1 MKIISSVNEM
11 ASFAKDIKSRAK
23 SIGLVP
29 TMGYLHEG
37 HLSLIKEARAA
48 TDTVVVS
55 VFVNPTQFGPGEDY
69 VSYPRDIKRDTLEAE
84 RAGTDIIFAPKV
96 EQVYP
101 ESYSTY
107 VEVEGLSEALCGKT
121 RPGHFRGVTTVCTKL
136 FNIIEPDIVFFG
148 QKDAQ
153 QAAIIQKMV
162 KDLNMNVKLK
172 VLPTLREKDGL
183 AMSSRNKYLSPKQRK
198 DASVLYQALNEA
210 KNMIETGEKNAD
222 KIKKRMKKTI
232 DKVDS
237 KIDYISIVDADSLKD
252 VSVISGKALIALA
265 VRIGRARLIDN
276 IQIIADK
283 K

>member
-1 MKIISSVNEM
+1 MKIISQIDEFRQYRRVLNRN
-11 ASFAKDIKSRAK
+11 K
-23 SIGLVP
+23 IGFVP
-29 TMGYLHEG
+29 TMGYLHDG
-37 HLSLIKEARAA
+37 HLSLIDKSLEENQA
-48 TDTVVVS
+48 TIVS
-55 VFVNPTQFGPGEDY
+55 IFVNPTQFGPGEDLDR
-69 VSYPRDIKRDTLEAE
+69 YPRDFPQDRQILEA
-84 RAGTDIIFAPKV
+84 RSVDCIFFPDSDQIYGAN
-96 EQVYP
+96 YA
-101 ESYSTY
+101 TFI
-107 VEVEGLSEALCGKT
+107 EVKKLETVLCGKT
-121 RPGHFRGVTTVCTKL
+121 RPTHFRGVTTVVLKL
-136 FNIIEPDIVFFG
+136 FNLVKPTTAYFG

-210 KNMIETGEKNAD
+210 KNMIEAGEKNTD
-222 KIKKRMKKTI
+222 KIKERMKKAI
-232 DKVDS
+232 NKIDS

>member
-29 TMGYLHEG
+29 TMGYLHDG

-55 VFVNPTQFGPGEDY
+55 IFVNPTQFGPTDDY
-69 VSYPRDIKRDTLEAE
+69 VSYPRDIKRDRLEVE
-84 RAGTDIIFAPKV
+84 KAGGDIIFAPAV

-107 VEVEGLSEALCGKT
+107 VEVEGLSEGLCGKT
-121 RPGHFRGVTTVCTKL
+121 RPGHFRGVTTVCAKL
-136 FNIIEPDIVFFG
+136 FNIIEPDIAFFG

-153 QAAIIQKMV
+153 QVAIIQKMV

-210 KNMIETGEKNAD
+210 KNMIEAGEKNAD
-222 KIKKRMKKTI
+222 KIKERMKKAI

-252 VSVISGKALIALA
+252 VSVISGKVLIALA
-265 VRIGRARLIDN
+265 VRIGRAKLIDN
-276 IQIIADK
+276 IEIIADK